1 MTQPQDINFDIKE
14 RQSHPFKFMDIDEV
28 VKTDVSLRN
37 YVHAYGCSV
46 DKKFVTRK
54 VDGVLFVKRVK

>member
-1 MTQPQDINFDIKE
+1 MTQPHDINFDTKE
-14 RQSHPFKFMDIDEV
+14 RHSHPFKLMDIDEV
-28 VKTDVSLRN
+28 IMTDVLLRN